1 MELLY
6 PNFLWA
12 LLAISIPIAIH
23 LFNFRKYTTLLYS
36 DVSLLKN
43 VQEKTKKQRN
53 LKHLLVLAARILAIV
68 FLVLAFAQPFIPASD
83 VNEDST
89 ILLVLDNSA
98 SMLAIDK
105 KGENLN
111 YAKLKAKEI
120 VKNYASNTSF
130 KLSTHNQLPKHNLL
144 LSKAEVLSEID
155 LLDVAHN
162 SIGLENLMSVAL
174 KSQEFDR
181 VFIVSDFQKTN
192 LNIENL
198 DTSKE
203 VSFIPVPTVGVDL
216 NVGIDSVWLEN
227 PIALEGF
234 DQSISAV
241 VTNHSNEAVNE
252 LSVSLEVENQL
263 TGAFTID
270 IAPKGKATVN
280 FSYQPQTKG
289 ALEGVVKIIGPKLRF
304 DDERY
309 FSLKIAEE
317 RTVAV
322 INSGETSQV
331 VSSVFTDDFVTLNE
345 MRSTN
350 LDLEVLAQSDL
361 IILDH
366 LTTINSSLV
375 DVLTKNKAVN
385 ILIIPSYGADL
396 NSYKNLSELGVSS
409 FGKRINQNAE
419 ICKINTE
426 DPYFYSAFG
435 KNPKNVNI
443 SGVQSYYSVNPGLAF
458 PLVTFKN
465 GSPLALRVENENR
478 NSVLLTSGLTKA
490 FGTWYQSNLIY
501 PLLYQSVLFKTE
513 VDKPSFNTN
522 DLGVYSIKHNADSER
537 PLMVSFNGNV
547 FIPEQQTYPQRTDV
561 LLDNQFRT
569 KGVYK
574 VFNELDTI
582 GLIAVNIPT
591 SESSI
596 EFYTKDDF
604 SSINKWAYLDGDVT
618 ELGASISR
626 LVNGVSYWKQCLIL
640 ALMFLLFEIVLLR
653 FAKSV

>member
-43 VQEKTKKQRN
+43 IQEKTKKQRN
-53 LKHLLVLAARILAIV
+53 LKHFLVLAARIMAIV

-83 VNEDST
+83 ANEDST

-120 VKNYASNTSF
+120 VKKYASNTSF

-162 SIGLENLMSVAL
+162 SIGLESLMSVAL
-174 KSQEFDR
+174 KTQEFDR
-181 VFIVSDFQKTN
+181 VYIVSDFQKTN
-192 LNIENL
+192 LNIEKL
-198 DTSKE
+198 DSSKE
-203 VSFIPVPTVGVDL
+203 VSFVPVPTEGVDL

-234 DQSISAV
+234 NQRISAV
-241 VTNHSNEAVNE
+241 LTNYSNVSVNE
-252 LSVSLEVENQL
+252 LSVSLEVEKEL
-263 TGAFTID
+263 TGAFTVD

-289 ALEGVVKIIGPKLRF
+289 TLEGVVKIIGPKLRF

-309 FSLKIAEE
+309 FSLDIAEE
-317 RTVAV
+317 RAVAV
-322 INSGETSQV
+322 IHSGETSQV

-345 MRSTN
+345 MRATN
-350 LDLEVLAQSDL
+350 LDLEVLAKSDL

-366 LTTINSSLV
+366 LTTINSPLA
-375 DVLTKNKAVN
+375 DVLTKVKEVN
-385 ILIIPSYGADL
+385 ILIIPSPNADL
-396 NSYKNLSELGVSS
+396 NSYKNLSELGISS
-409 FGKRINQNAE
+409 FGKQINENAE
-419 ICKINTE
+419 ISKINTE

-435 KNPKNVNI
+435 KNPKNIKI

-458 PLVTFKN
+458 PLVTLRN
-465 GSPLALRVENENR
+465 GSPLALRFEKNNR
-478 NSVLLTSGLTKA
+478 NIVLLTSGLTKA

-501 PLLYQSVLFKTE
+501 PLLYQAVLFKTE
-513 VDKPSFNTN
+513 VDKPSFNAN
-522 DLGVYSIKHNADSER
+522 DLGVYSINHNADSEK
-537 PLMVSFNGNV
+537 PIKVSFGEKV
-547 FIPEQQTYPQRTDV
+547 FIPKQQTYAQRTDV
-561 LLDNQFRT
+561 LLDNQFRI
-569 KGVYK
+569 KGFYK
-574 VFNELDTI
+574 VFNETNSI
-582 GLIAVNIPT
+582 GLIAVNIPS
-591 SESSI
+591 SESAI
-596 EFYTKDDF
+596 EFYSKEDF
-604 SSINKWAYLDGDVT
+604 SSNNKWSYLDGDVT
-618 ELGASISR
+618 ELGAAISS
-626 LVNGVSYWKQCLIL
+626 LVNGVQYWKQCLIL
-640 ALMFLLFEIVLLR
+640 ALVFLLFEIILLR
-653 FAKSV
+653 FAKFV